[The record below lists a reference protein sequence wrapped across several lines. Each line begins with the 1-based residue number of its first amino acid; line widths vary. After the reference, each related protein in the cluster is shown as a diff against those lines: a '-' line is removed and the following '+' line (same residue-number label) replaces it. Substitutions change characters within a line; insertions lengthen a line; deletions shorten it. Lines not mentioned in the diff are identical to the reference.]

1 MLHDERDP
9 APTGSDLST
18 EPDLDHQS
26 DENASDPDAVVAP
39 DDPSFS
45 EYDKTI
51 ADSFPASDPPAQ
63 P

>member
-1 MLHDERDP
+1 MDAQRNPDATGTERGNG
-9 APTGSDLST
+9 A
-18 EPDLDHQS
+18 DLDRPN
-26 DENASDPDAVVAP
+26 DDATPDPDAVADP
-39 DDPSFS
+39 DDPSLT

>member
-1 MLHDERDP
+1 MHDERDERP
-9 APTGSDLST
+9 DADT
-18 EPDLDHQS
+18 EP
-26 DENASDPDAVVAP
+26 DPDAVPAT
-39 DDPSFS
+39 DDPSLT